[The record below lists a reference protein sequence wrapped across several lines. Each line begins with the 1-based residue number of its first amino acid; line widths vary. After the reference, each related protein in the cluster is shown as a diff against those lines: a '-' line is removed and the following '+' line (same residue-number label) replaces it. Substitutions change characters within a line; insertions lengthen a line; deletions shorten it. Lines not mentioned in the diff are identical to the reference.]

1 MKPGKRIA
9 ASWLIGVD
17 LQSGADPG
25 VPEYHLGIPGGNAE
39 ILEQ

>member
-1 MKPGKRIA
+1 LGKRVA
-9 ASWLIGVD
+9 ASWLIGVGVD